1 MNKFHVEVMTINTSK
16 ICVDES
22 YQRKI
27 KPAQV
32 GKAVRTYNP
41 NIERKP
47 RLSYRDGKYWVFD
60 GQHTIIMRETLN
72 GGPLDL
78 ECEVFF
84 GMTQY
89 DEKELFKLQTGA
101 SSRPTESDKVRAD
114 YNAGDEYAV
123 EMVKAIEDAGLS
135 LVFNNSNCA
144 NRIVCVNTVTKA
156 YHGLPYEKFCR
167 MFKVIK
173 TAWSGQPDSLCNQ
186 IIGGM
191 AKFYK
196 TYDNINDKDL
206 AFKLSREDPIK
217 IVREGKG
224 MGGGNTTIARIILRI
239 YNKNRSTGRIP
250 DKL

>member
-1 MNKFHVEVMTINTSK
+1 MKKFHKEVMVLNTSK

-27 KPAQV
+27 KPAQI
-32 GKAVRTYNP
+32 GKAVRAYNP
-41 NIERKP
+41 NVERKP
-47 RLSYRDGKYWVFD
+47 RVSYRDGKYWVFD
-60 GQHTIIMRETLN
+60 GQHTIVMRETLN

-78 ECEVFF
+78 ECEVYF

-101 SSRPTESDKVRAD
+101 SSRPTECDKVRAD
-114 YNAGDEYAV
+114 YNAGDDYAV
-123 EMVKAIEDAGLS
+123 AMVNAIEDAGLC
-135 LVFNNSNCA
+135 LAFNYNNSA
-144 NRIVCVNTVTKA
+144 NRIVCVTTVAKA
-156 YHGLPYEKFCR
+156 YRTLPYEKFSR

-173 TAWSGQPDSLCNQ
+173 MAWSGQPDSLCNQ

-196 TYDNINDKDL
+196 TYDNINDKEL
-206 AFKLSREDPIK
+206 AVKLSKEDPIK

-224 MGGGNTTIARIILRI
+224 MGGGNATIARIILRI
-239 YNKNRSTGRIP
+239 YNKNRSVTRIP